1 MSRRRSLGCNEIIF
15 NPLVKWWR
23 DGPISRQLRGFVWS
37 RAPVHYKIGMM
48 ACKFDTLSFFPASHR
63 SHFAKICSLI
73 VSTLCYLLLCRRGD

>member
-48 ACKFDTLSFFPASHR
+48 ACEFDVFSFSCFSSISFRKDMFSYCKYFMLSLVVQAR
-63 SHFAKICSLI
+63 
-73 VSTLCYLLLCRRGD
+73 